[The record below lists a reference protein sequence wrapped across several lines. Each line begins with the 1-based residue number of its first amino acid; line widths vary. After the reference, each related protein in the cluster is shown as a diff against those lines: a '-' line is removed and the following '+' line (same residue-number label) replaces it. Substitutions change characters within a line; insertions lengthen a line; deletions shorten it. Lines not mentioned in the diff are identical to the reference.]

1 MLQTAFGY
9 SPLTAGLLTFPEAIG
24 IMVGTQVAARNYR
37 RVGPRRLIA
46 AGQCTVAAALLTL
59 AFVMSSSIPA
69 VVPVCLML
77 LLGFGQAHTF
87 MPTQAAAFDTVAPE
101 HTGAAT
107 ALYNATRQVGSAV
120 GVAVAATVIATIGF
134 DPAALALRPVDETAA
149 LLPFRWALIGCALF
163 SVVGS
168 LVAAFTVN
176 DADAAPSR
184 GLAPAIR
191 AVVVDGE
198 GTAGRVAPA
207 GPPVPVDGPAGAA
220 APADPSLSASEPD
233 RR

>member
-1 MLQTAFGY
+1 ML
-9 SPLTAGLLTFPEAIG
+9 I
-24 IMVGTQVAARNYR
+24 
-37 RVGPRRLIA
+37 
-46 AGQCTVAAALLTL
+46 
-59 AFVMSSSIPA
+59 
-69 VVPVCLML
+69 
-77 LLGFGQAHTF
+77 LGFGQAHTF

-134 DPAALALRPVDETAA
+134 DATAAVDDTAA

-168 LVAAFTVN
+168 LVAAFTVH

-191 AVVVDGE
+191 AVVVDADGP
-198 GTAGRVAPA
+198 AGAVAPA
-207 GPPVPVDGPAGAA
+207 GPPEG
-220 APADPSLSASEPD
+220 SSEPD
-233 RR
+233 RC